1 MPMTGK
7 EMIKLLEK
15 NGWQV
20 VRIRGSHHML
30 RKVGEQEKITVPVH
44 GNATL
49 KPGTEHSI
57 LKAAKLK

>member
-1 MPMTGK
+1 MPMTGR

-15 NGWQV
+15 HGWQV
-20 VRIRGSHHML
+20 VRIKGSHHVMA
-30 RKVGEQEKITVPVH
+30 RDDNPRSVSVPVH

-57 LKAAKLK
+57 LKQAGLK